1 MVCSTG
7 KPKASVLLEK
17 LGKKTIDSDI
27 SIIYIY
33 ICAVYLNH
41 MGGPRQQAANG
52 E

>member
-27 SIIYIY
+27 SIIYI
-33 ICAVYLNH
+33 CAVYLNH